1 MCWDQLWYVV
11 SYIVAL
17 SRFKGFKYG
26 QMRPMWGRDDVR
38 GSLYSPVRSSFRPQ
52 DSKFMTLQTGDVM
65 TKATMCR
72 QCGLIELTGDV
83 SKLRR
88 LTGDLSPLPPLEAVR
103 G

>member
-1 MCWDQLWYVV
+1 MAKCGRCGSETV
-11 SYIVAL
+11 SGGA
-17 SRFKGFKYG
+17 
-26 QMRPMWGRDDVR
+26 
-38 GSLYSPVRSSFRPQ
+38 LYSPVRSSFRPQ

-88 LTGDLSPLPPLEAVR
+88 LTGDLSPMPPLER